1 MSRPK
6 TASSVVLG
14 NRIQSAI
21 AQAVQEHNRG
31 QVITSAL
38 IVVVDK
44 ETEEVQ
50 EMTIV
55 SEEKLTDIVLMYEDK
70 IR

>member
-31 QVITSAL
+31 QVTSAL

-70 IR
+70 IK